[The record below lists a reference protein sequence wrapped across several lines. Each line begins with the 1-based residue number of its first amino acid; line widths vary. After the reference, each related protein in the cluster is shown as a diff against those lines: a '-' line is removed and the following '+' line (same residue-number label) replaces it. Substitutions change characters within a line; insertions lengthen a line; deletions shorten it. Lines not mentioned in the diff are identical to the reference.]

1 MPGAA
6 HEPPRTSDHASAR
19 GAADAHSEASGA
31 SPSRPFILRPVATA
45 LLMVAIVLAGL
56 VGFKF
61 LPLSALPQVD
71 YPTIQV
77 QTLYPGASPEVMAQ
91 TVTAPLERQFGQMAG
106 LSRMSSTSA
115 AGVSI
120 VTLQFGLGLALDV
133 AEQQVQAAINAG
145 GSLLPADL
153 PAPPVYAKVNP
164 ADAPVLSLSITSET
178 LPLTEVQNIVNTRL
192 ALKISQVN
200 GVGLVSLSGGQRP
213 AVRIQADTRALASYG
228 LGLDA
233 LRTAITAA
241 NANGAKGSIDGPTRS
256 YSINANDQLLAASDY
271 QNLIIAWRNGAAVR
285 VSDVAR
291 VVESAENT
299 QLGAWASIACDAD
312 AAPAAALQ
320 KRIGDEAASA
330 TPGEKSACLGTPGR
344 RLVPAIILNVQRQPG
359 ANVIA
364 TVDAIKARLPELQ
377 AGLPTQMRVDV
388 LSDRTTGIRASVL
401 HVEIELLLAVFMVVL
416 VILAFL
422 HDVRATVI
430 ASLAV
435 PISLIGTCGAMYLL
449 GYSLNN
455 LSLMALTIATGFVVD
470 DAIVMIEN
478 IARYI
483 EEGESPMHAALKG
496 AKQIGFTII
505 SLTVSLIAVLIPLLF
520 MGDVVGR
527 LFREFAVTLAIT
539 ILISAVVS
547 LTLVPMMS
555 ARWLKAKPHRLTST
569 DRAPSPPVQIPV
581 AELALPGRRRG
592 GPLGG
597 QRTTRSGERGGFSVR
612 VQRFFDGVIVR
623 YDHALGWVLRR
634 QGATLVVA
642 LATLGL
648 TVALYLLIPK
658 GLFPT
663 QDTGQLQAR
672 VETAQSVSYARMAA
686 LQQAAAQAIL
696 HDPDVDTLSSFIGVD
711 AANNTMLHTGR
722 MLINLK
728 KERTGS
734 QSATME
740 RLRQRASAV
749 AGVTLYLQPTQD
761 LTIDAETGPT
771 QFRVSME
778 GADNATV
785 VQWALRL
792 AARMAQSS
800 GLRNVAS
807 DAGAQGTAAFIAVDR
822 DSAARLGL
830 ASSTIDDALYS
841 AFGQRIVST
850 IFTETNQYRVILEAL
865 PDAQATPASLGD
877 LPLKTGS
884 GTTTPLSAVA
894 RITERPAPLQITH
907 VAQYPATTLGFDTA
921 PGVSLGRAVDEV
933 RQAARDIALPASVSL
948 TFLGAAGAYQASLS
962 SQLWLI
968 LAAVVCVY
976 IVLGVLYESY
986 VHPMTILSTLPSAG
1000 VGALLALMLSGSDLG
1015 VIGIIG
1021 IILLIGIVKKNA
1033 IMMIDFA
1040 IDAERH
1046 EGKPPEEAIRQA
1058 ALLRFRPILMTTLA
1072 ALFAAVPLMLGFGE
1086 GAELR
1091 RPLGLA
1097 IFGGLIVS
1105 QVLTLFTT
1113 PVIYLAFDRL
1123 GRRWGRKAPAEVAG
1137 A

>member
-1 MPGAA
+1 M
-6 HEPPRTSDHASAR
+6 SLM
-19 GAADAHSEASGA
+19 
-31 SPSRPFILRPVATA
+31 SPSRPFILRPVATS
-45 LLMVAIVLAGL
+45 LLMLAIVLAGL
-56 VGFKF
+56 IGFRF

-91 TVTAPLERQFGQMAG
+91 TVSAPLERQFGQMAG
-106 LSRMSSTSA
+106 LQRMSSTSA

-120 VTLQFGLGLALDV
+120 VTLQFGLGLALDI

-145 GSLLPADL
+145 ASLLPADL

-164 ADAPVLSLSITSET
+164 ADAPVLTLAITSDT
-178 LPLTEVQNIVNTRL
+178 LPLTEVQNLVNTRL

-200 GVGLVSLSGGQRP
+200 GVGLVTLSGGQRP
-213 AVRIQADTRALASYG
+213 AVRIQADIRALASYG

-233 LRTAITAA
+233 FRTAIAAA
-241 NANGAKGSIDGPTRS
+241 NANAAKGSIDGPSRAYT
-256 YSINANDQLLAASDY
+256 INSNDQLVAAQDY
-271 QNLIIAWRNGAAVR
+271 KNLIIAYRNGAAVR
-285 VSDVAR
+285 VADVAQ
-291 VVESAENT
+291 VVDGAENVK
-299 QLGAWASIACDAD
+299 LGAWSGGTDCYNRGS
-312 AAPAAALQ
+312 PSLL
-320 KRIGDEAASA
+320 SV
-330 TPGEKSACLGTPGR
+330 SSCLNST
-344 RLVPAIILNVQRQPG
+344 LKPAIILNVQRQPG

-377 AGLPTQMRVDV
+377 SGLPASLKVDV
-388 LSDRTTGIRASVL
+388 LSDRTTGIRASVM
-401 HVEIELLLAVFMVVL
+401 HVQIELLLAVLLVVL
-416 VILAFL
+416 VIFAFL
-422 HDVRATVI
+422 RSVRATVI

-435 PISLIGTCGAMYLL
+435 PISLIGTCGAMYML

-478 IARYI
+478 ISRYI
-483 EEGESPMHAALKG
+483 EEGMAPMQAAITG
-496 AKQIGFTII
+496 AAQIGFTII

-555 ARWLKAKPHRLTST
+555 ARWLKREPAKTRESRL
-569 DRAPSPPVQIPV
+569 Q
-581 AELALPGRRRG
+581 
-592 GPLGG
+592 
-597 QRTTRSGERGGFSVR
+597 QFFSS
-612 VQRFFDGVIVR
+612 VITR
-623 YDHALGWVLRR
+623 YDHALTWVLMR
-634 QGATLVVA
+634 QGLTLLVA
-642 LATLGL
+642 LATLAL
-648 TVALYLLIPK
+648 TVLLYILIPK

-672 VETAQSVSYARMAA
+672 VQATQSISYARMAT
-686 LQQAAAQAIL
+686 LQLAVAQVML
-696 HDPDVDTLSSFIGVD
+696 EDPDVENLSSFVGVD
-711 AANNTMLHTGR
+711 GTNNTMLHTGR

-728 KERTGS
+728 KERTTN
-734 QSATME
+734 QQATMQ
-740 RLRQRASAV
+740 RLRESANKI

-771 QFRVSME
+771 QFRVSLE
-778 GADNATV
+778 SSDNKV
-785 VQWALRL
+785 VVLWAKKL
-792 AARMAQSS
+792 AERMAGLAS
-800 GLRNVAS
+800 LRNVAT
-807 DAGAQGTAAFIAVDR
+807 DAGATGASVFVMVDR
-822 DSAARLGL
+822 DTASRLGIST
-830 ASSTIDDALYS
+830 ASIDDALYS

-865 PDAQATPASLGD
+865 PSQFSNQLTTAASLGS
-877 LPLKTGS
+877 LQLKTGA
-884 GTTTPLSAVA
+884 GGTTPLASIAT
-894 RITERPAPLQITH
+894 ITERPAPLQVTN
-907 VAQYPATTLGFDTA
+907 VDQFPATTLGFDTT
-921 PGVSLGRAVDEV
+921 PGVALGKAVDDIK
-933 RQAARDIALPASVSL
+933 RAAKDIAMPASVSL
-948 TFLGAAGAYQASLS
+948 TFLGASGAYEASLS
-962 SQLWLI
+962 NQLWLI
-968 LAAVVCVY
+968 LAALVCVY

-986 VHPMTILSTLPSAG
+986 IHPLTILSTLPSAG
-1000 VGALLALMLSGSDLG
+1000 VGALLALMISGSDLG

-1040 IDAERH
+1040 IDAERTQ
-1046 EGKPPEEAIRQA
+1046 GKSAQEAIHQA

-1072 ALFAAVPLMLGFGE
+1072 ALFAAVPLMLGWGE

-1097 IFGGLIVS
+1097 IFGGLVVS

-1113 PVIYLAFDRL
+1113 PVIYLGFDRL
-1123 GRRWGRKAPAEVAG
+1123 GRKFGRRG
-1137 A
+1137 

>member
-1 MPGAA
+1 M
-6 HEPPRTSDHASAR
+6 
-19 GAADAHSEASGA
+19 
-31 SPSRPFILRPVATA
+31 SPSSPFILRPVATS
-45 LLMVAIVLAGL
+45 LLMLAIVLAGF

-91 TVTAPLERQFGQMAG
+91 TVTAPLERNFGQMSG

-120 VTLQFGLGLALDV
+120 ITLQFGLGLTLDV
-133 AEQQVQAAINAG
+133 AEQEVQAAINAG

-153 PAPPVYAKVNP
+153 PAPPVYAKINP
-164 ADAPVLSLSITSET
+164 ADAPVLTLAITSDT
-178 LPLTEVQNIVNTRL
+178 LPLTEVQNLVNTRL
-192 ALKISQVN
+192 ALKISQVS

-233 LRTAITAA
+233 LRTAITGA
-241 NANGAKGSIDGPTRS
+241 NANAAKGSIDGPTRS
-256 YSINANDQLLAASDY
+256 YSINANDQLVTVADY
-271 QNLIIAWRNGAAVR
+271 KNLIIAYRNGAAIR
-285 VSDVAR
+285 VADVAN
-291 VVESAENT
+291 VIDGAENS
-299 QLGAWASIACDAD
+299 QLGAWSGGACS
-312 AAPAAALQ
+312 
-320 KRIGDEAASA
+320 AASPTQA
-330 TPGEKSACLGTPGR
+330 ANANCLESGKQ
-344 RLVPAIILNVQRQPG
+344 LSPAIILNVQRQPG

-377 AGLPTQMRVDV
+377 AGLPTSLKVEV
-388 LSDRTTGIRASVL
+388 LSDRTTGIRASVM
-401 HVEIELLLAVFMVVL
+401 HVEIELLLAVLLVVL
-416 VILAFL
+416 VIFAFL
-422 HDVRATVI
+422 NSVRATVI

-478 IARYI
+478 ISRHI
-483 EEGESPMHAALKG
+483 ERGEAPMAAAVKG
-496 AKQIGFTII
+496 AAQIGFTII

-520 MGDVVGR
+520 MGDVIGR

-555 ARWLKAKPHRLTST
+555 ARWLKHMPEPEGKPGIGVRLH
-569 DRAPSPPVQIPV
+569 AFF
-581 AELALPGRRRG
+581 
-592 GPLGG
+592 
-597 QRTTRSGERGGFSVR
+597 ER
-612 VQRFFDGVIVR
+612 VIVR
-623 YDHALGWVLRR
+623 YDSALTWVLKR
-634 QGATLVVA
+634 QGITLAVALVTLV
-642 LATLGL
+642 L
-648 TVALYLLIPK
+648 TVVLYLLIPK

-672 VETAQSVSYARMAA
+672 VETAQSVSYARMAE
-686 LQQAAAQAIL
+686 LQQAAARAIL
-696 HDPDVDTLSSFIGVD
+696 EDPDVDTLSSFIGVD

-728 KERTGS
+728 KERIGS
-734 QSATME
+734 QQETMD
-740 RLRQRASAV
+740 RLKRRASQV

-771 QFRVSME
+771 QYRLSLE
-778 GADNATV
+778 GANNATV
-785 VQWALRL
+785 VEWADKL
-792 AARMAQSS
+792 ATRMQTLASVS
-800 GLRNVAS
+800 NIAS
-807 DAGAQGTAAFIAVDR
+807 DAGSNGASAYITINRDTA
-822 DSAARLGL
+822 SRLGV
-830 ASSTIDDALYS
+830 SSSSIDDALYS

-865 PDAQATPASLGD
+865 PDSLTTPASLSN

-884 GTTTPLSAVA
+884 GATTPLSSLAT
-894 RITERPAPLQITH
+894 ITERQSPLQITR
-907 VAQYPATTLGFDTA
+907 VAQYPATSLGFDTA
-921 PGVSLGRAVDEV
+921 PGVSLGKAVDEI
-933 RQAARDIALPASVSL
+933 RQAAKDIAMPASVSM
-948 TFLGAAGAYQASLS
+948 TYLGAAGAYQTSLS
-962 SQLWLI
+962 NQLWLI

-986 VHPMTILSTLPSAG
+986 VHPLTILSTLPSAG
-1000 VGALLALMLSGSDLG
+1000 VGALMALMISGSDLG

-1040 IDAERH
+1040 IDAERKQ
-1046 EGKPPEEAIRQA
+1046 GKSPQEAIHQA

-1072 ALFAAVPLMLGFGE
+1072 ALFAAVPLMLGWGE

-1097 IFGGLIVS
+1097 IFGGLIAS

-1113 PVIYLAFDRL
+1113 PVIYLAFDRV
-1123 GRRWGRKAPAEVAG
+1123 GRRFGAGKEVVA
-1137 A
+1137 